1 MSREEERYKNTAILL
16 ICAFYF
22 QYIAA
27 SYCVL
32 LFEQKILFYFA
43 IINGVIYL
51 GLNAAQIYFLVR
63 HHRATAREGQPFT
76 VETSILI
83 WALANAPLL
92 IYGSYRL
99 PAVGFILL
107 CVYALNR
114 DVWRL
119 IKKNSPRT
127 IHPGQ
132 IVAWLCLS
140 ASALGMKLFGVDSS
154 ILNVGFFTGA
164 EPLEIL
170 LVNKSTWWLMFLIFA
185 ECAMIFTLICLA
197 ASSKRRTMA
206 VHSVFTFQ
214 FLIILL
220 SVSYSWLLSMAAV
233 FALLFIRVFRSLWD
247 KDVPINAKR
256 HNAVMQ

>member
-1 MSREEERYKNTAILL
+1 MTVRTPGLPGGI
-16 ICAFYF
+16 YF

-27 SYCVL
+27 SYGVL
-32 LFEQKILFYFA
+32 LFEQKILLYFA
-43 IINGVIYL
+43 IINGAIYL

-63 HHRATAREGQPFT
+63 YYRATAREGQPFT

-99 PAVGFILL
+99 PAVGVILL
-107 CVYALNR
+107 CVYALSH

-119 IKKNSPRT
+119 VRKKSSRT

-132 IVAWLCLS
+132 VVAWLCLL
-140 ASALGMKLFGVDSS
+140 ASALGVKLFGVDSS
-154 ILNVGFFTGA
+154 ILDIGFFTDA
-164 EPLEIL
+164 EPLGIL
-170 LVNKSTWWLMFLIFA
+170 LANKSAWWLMLLIFA
-185 ECAMIFTLICLA
+185 ECAMIFSLIRLA
-197 ASSKRRTMA
+197 RPSKRRTMA
-206 VHSVFTFQ
+206 AHSVFTFQ
-214 FLIILL
+214 FLAILL
-220 SVSYSWLLSMAAV
+220 SISYSWLLFMAAV
-233 FALLFIRVFRSLWD
+233 FASLFIRVFRSLWD

>member
-1 MSREEERYKNTAILL
+1 MNHESKRYKNAAILL
-16 ICAFYF
+16 ICIFYL
-22 QYIAA
+22 QYLAA

-32 LFEQKILFYFA
+32 ILNQKLLLIFVIA
-43 IINGVIYL
+43 NGVIYL
-51 GLNAAQIYFLVR
+51 GLNAAQVYLLVR
-63 HHRATAREGQPFT
+63 HRRAAAKEGQPFT

-107 CVYALNR
+107 CVYALSR

-119 IKKNSPRT
+119 IRKNSPRK

-132 IVAWLCLS
+132 IIAWLCLL
-140 ASALGMKLFGVDSS
+140 ASALGLKLFGVDSS
-154 ILNVGFFTGA
+154 ILDIGIFTGA

-170 LVNKSTWWLMFLIFA
+170 LVNTSTWWLMLLIFA
-185 ECAMIFTLICLA
+185 ECTMIFSLICLA

-214 FLIILL
+214 ILVML
-220 SVSYSWLLSMAAV
+220 LLASYYWLLSMVAV
-233 FALLFIRVFRSLWD
+233 FALLFIRMSHHRWNKETQQSF
-247 KDVPINAKR
+247 
-256 HNAVMQ
+256 